1 MEQAL
6 LAAEL
11 RATAMHDPTEEG
23 LVAGLH
29 EIAAASRLRIRF
41 DLGSVLWF
49 EPGRALCAALGA
61 DPLATLA
68 SGCLLAAFPADR
80 AKAVLRS
87 LAQHGHAAARSAQPN
102 RARASA
108 TRTADR
114 WPGPS
119 AMRWPDCCRARLRD
133 PGSVTAGTDTT
144 LATSWHR

>member
-1 MEQAL
+1 MVEAALGALDHPGISVVEPAL

-11 RATAMHDPTEEG
+11 GATAMHDPTEGG

-29 EIAAASRLRIRF
+29 EIAAASRLRIRV

-87 LAQHGHAAARSAQPN
+87 LAQHGHAAAQIG
-102 RARASA
+102 
-108 TRTADR
+108 TAEPGSGVCDADGR
-114 WPGPS
+114 PLAWP
-119 AMRWPDCCRARLRD
+119 LRD
-133 PGSVTAGTDTT
+133 EVARVLSGEAEGPG
-144 LATSWHR
+144 